1 MIRTAIK
8 GFAANRVRMILTGLS
23 IVLGV
28 AFVAGSF
35 VFTDTINVR
44 FENLFTDVYAGVDA
58 TVRPDGAASGPGE
71 AYLEADLLNE
81 VRQVEVVEIAAGSVS
96 GFAQMIDST
105 GEPIGGQGPP
115 TLGFSW
121 VVEPALNSLT
131 ISEDNGRAPTSAGE
145 VAIDIAT
152 AESQGL
158 AVGDGVDIQTIGGVD
173 TFTIVG
179 LASFG
184 SEDNLAGATLSAF
197 ELEQAQ
203 VLFDLEGKLSAIDV
217 LAVDGVDA
225 DALVTEIST
234 VLPGTAEVVTGEQQ
248 TQEQL
253 DQVTEG
259 LGFLS
264 TALLA
269 FAGIAVFVG
278 AFVIQNTFRITVAQ
292 RVREL
297 ALLRAIGATGSQVT
311 VLVLIEAAILAV
323 VASAVGVL
331 AGIGVAELIKMAM
344 NAAGLG
350 IPDGPLTIEPRTII
364 LSMAVG
370 IVVTMFAALLPA
382 RRASSIPPVA
392 AMSETGAR
400 TTPKSLRTRAIVG
413 SALTSLGALAMA
425 IGLMLE
431 TGASL
436 PLVAAGAIGLFM
448 GMSTLAPL
456 AAGPVARLLSAPM
469 RGITGKL
476 ARENTIRQPRRT
488 ASTASALMIGVALV
502 AFTSIFAA
510 SIKASVTD
518 TLEGSFPADLAFAST
533 NFSVG
538 VSPVAVDEIAAR
550 EEFSIVSAVSAGY
563 FEIEGDE
570 LNVIGVDP
578 STVSRVYDMEPSIEF
593 SELGDDLLVQED
605 VLIRNSWSVGDMITV
620 DYPGSVSDT
629 VEIVGTFTDATF
641 ANYVITEEVFLEN
654 IGDDQIVIAFA
665 RLGSGVSLEEGQAAA
680 DAALSEFPNVDVN
693 TKSDQI
699 AEAEAQVDQ
708 LVALF
713 TGLLGLALVIALL
726 GIANTLALSVV
737 ERTREIGLLRAVGM
751 TRRQV
756 RRMVRRE
763 AMIIA
768 VFGALLGILIGIAI
782 GFGVVTSL
790 ADDGLGSFALPA
802 GQLLIWLVVA
812 AVAGLIA
819 SLGPARKA
827 ARLDVLKAISY
838 E

>member
-8 GFAANRVRMILTGLS
+8 GLAANRVRMILTGLS

-35 VFTDTINVR
+35 VFTDTINAR

-58 TVRPDGAASGPGE
+58 TVRPDEASSNLGD

-81 VRQVEVVEIAAGSVS
+81 VRQVEAVEVAAGSVS

-105 GEPIGGQGPP
+105 GTPIGGQGPP

-131 ISEDNGRAPTSAGE
+131 ISEDNGRAPTSGGE
-145 VAIDIAT
+145 VVIDVAT

-158 AVGDGVDIQTIGGVD
+158 AVGDEVDIQTIGGVD

-203 VLFDLEGKLSAIDV
+203 VLFDLEGRLSAIDV
-217 LAVDGVDA
+217 LAVDGVDS
-225 DALVTEIST
+225 DALVTKISV

-259 LGFLS
+259 LSFLS

-311 VLVLIEAAILAV
+311 VLVLIEAAIVAV

-344 NAAGLG
+344 NAAGVG

-364 LSMAVG
+364 ISMAVG
-370 IVVTMFAALLPA
+370 LVVTMFAALLPA

-413 SALTSLGALAMA
+413 SALTSLGAISMA

-456 AAGPVARLLSAPM
+456 VVGPVARLLSAPM

-533 NFSVG
+533 NISVG

-550 EEFSIVSAVSAGY
+550 EEFSVVSAVNYGY
-563 FEIEGDE
+563 FEIERDE
-570 LNVIGVDP
+570 LVVIGVDP
-578 STVSRVYDMEPSIEF
+578 STISRVYDMKPSIEL
-593 SELGDDLLVQED
+593 SELGDGLLVQED
-605 VLIRNSWSVGDMITV
+605 ALVGNSWSVGDVITV

-641 ANYVITEEVFLEN
+641 ANYVIAEEVFLEN
-654 IGDDQIVIAFA
+654 ISDDQIFMVFA

-693 TKSDQI
+693 TQSDQI

-713 TGLLGLALVIALL
+713 TGLLSLALVIALL

-751 TRRQV
+751 TRRHV
-756 RRMVRRE
+756 RQMVRRE

-768 VFGALLGILIGIAI
+768 VFGALLGVLIGSAI

-790 ADDGLGSFALPA
+790 ADDGLGSFSLPA
-802 GQLLIWLVVA
+802 GQLVIWLIVA

-819 SLGPARKA
+819 SVGPARKA

>member
-8 GFAANRVRMILTGLS
+8 GLAANRVRMILTGLS

-35 VFTDTINVR
+35 VFTDTINAR
-44 FENLFTDVYAGVDA
+44 FESLFTDVYAGVDA
-58 TVRPDGAASGPGE
+58 TVRPDEASSNLGD
-71 AYLEADLLNE
+71 AYLEADLLSE
-81 VRQVEVVEIAAGSVS
+81 VRQVEAVEVAVGSVS

-105 GEPIGGQGPP
+105 GTPIGGQGPP
-115 TLGFSW
+115 TFGFSW
-121 VVEPALNSLT
+121 VDEPALNSLT
-131 ISEDNGRAPTSAGE
+131 ISENNGRPPTSAGE
-145 VAIDIAT
+145 VVIDMAT

-158 AVGDGVDIQTIGGVD
+158 TVGDEVDIQTIGGVD

-203 VLFDLEGKLSAIDV
+203 VLFDLEGRLSAIDV
-217 LAVDGVDA
+217 LAVDGVDS
-225 DALVTEIST
+225 DALVAEISV

-259 LGFLS
+259 LSFLS

-297 ALLRAIGATGSQVT
+297 ALLRAIGATGTQVT

-350 IPDGPLTIEPRTII
+350 IPDGPLTIQPRTII
-364 LSMAVG
+364 ISMAVG
-370 IVVTMFAALLPA
+370 LVVTMFAALLPA

-400 TTPKSLRTRAIVG
+400 TTPKSLRNRTIVG
-413 SALTSLGALAMA
+413 SALTALGALAMT
-425 IGLMLE
+425 IGLLIE
-431 TGASL
+431 NGGSL
-436 PLVAAGAIGLFM
+436 LLVAAGAVGLFM

-456 AAGPVARLLSAPM
+456 AAGPIARLLSAPM

-550 EEFSIVSAVSAGY
+550 EEFSVVSAVNYGY

-570 LNVIGVDP
+570 LVVIGVDP
-578 STVSRVYDMEPSIEF
+578 STISRVYDMEPSIEL
-593 SELGDDLLVQED
+593 SELGDDLLVQENVLVSNGWSIGD
-605 VLIRNSWSVGDMITV
+605 VIAV
-620 DYPGSVSDT
+620 DYPGSASDT

-641 ANYVITEEVFLEN
+641 ANYVIAEEVFLEN
-654 IGDDQIVIAFA
+654 IGDDQIFMVFA

-693 TKSDQI
+693 TQSDQI

-708 LVALF
+708 LLALF

-726 GIANTLALSVV
+726 GIANTLALSIV

-751 TRRQV
+751 TRHQV
-756 RRMVRRE
+756 RQMVRWE
-763 AMIIA
+763 ALIIA
-768 VFGALLGILIGIAI
+768 VFGALLGILIGSAI

-802 GQLLIWLVVA
+802 GQLVIWLVVA

-819 SLGPARKA
+819 SVGPARKA

>member
-8 GFAANRVRMILTGLS
+8 GIAANRVRMTLTGLS

-44 FENLFTDVYAGVDA
+44 FETLFTDVYAGVDA
-58 TVRPDGAASGPGE
+58 TVRPDGVSTSPGE

-81 VRQVEVVEIAAGSVS
+81 VRQVETVEVAAGSVS

-158 AVGDGVDIQTIGGVD
+158 AVGDGVDIQTIGGID

-197 ELEQAQ
+197 DLEQAQ
-203 VLFDLEGKLSAIDV
+203 VLFDLEGRLSAIDV
-217 LAVDGVDA
+217 LAVDGVDS
-225 DALVTEIST
+225 DALVAEISV

-311 VLVLIEAAILAV
+311 ALVLIEAAILAV
-323 VASAVGVL
+323 VASAMGVL

-344 NAAGLG
+344 NAGGIG
-350 IPDGPLTIEPRTII
+350 IPDGPLTVEPRTII
-364 LSMAVG
+364 ISMAVG
-370 IVVTMFAALLPA
+370 IVVTMFAAFLPA

-392 AMSETGAR
+392 AMSATEAR
-400 TTPKSLRTRAIVG
+400 TTPKSLRTRTIVG
-413 SALTSLGALAMA
+413 SVLTSLGALAMA
-425 IGLMLE
+425 IGLLVE
-431 TGASL
+431 NGGSL
-436 PLVAAGAIGLFM
+436 ALVAVGAVGLFM

-538 VSPVAVDEIAAR
+538 VSPVAVDELAAQ
-550 EEFSIVSAVSAGY
+550 EEFSVVSAVSTGY

-578 STVSRVYDMEPSIEF
+578 STISRVYDMDPSIEL

-605 VLIRNSWSVGDMITV
+605 VLIRNSWSVGDMIAV

-641 ANYVITEEVFLEN
+641 ANYVIAEEVFFEN
-654 IGDDQIVIAFA
+654 ISDDRIIMVFA

-751 TRRQV
+751 TRRHV
-756 RRMVRRE
+756 RKMIRRE

-768 VFGALLGILIGIAI
+768 VFGALLGILIGSAI

-790 ADDGLGSFALPA
+790 ADDGLSSFALPA
-802 GQLLIWLVVA
+802 GQLLVWLVVA

>member
-1 MIRTAIK
+1 MIRTAFK
-8 GFAANRVRMILTGLS
+8 GLAANRVRMILTGLS

-58 TVRPDGAASGPGE
+58 TVRLNEASSNLGD
-71 AYLEADLLNE
+71 AYLEADLLSE
-81 VRQVEVVEIAAGSVS
+81 VRQVEAVEVAAGSVS

-105 GEPIGGQGPP
+105 GTPIGGQGPP

-131 ISEDNGRAPTSAGE
+131 ISEDNGRAPTSGGE
-145 VAIDIAT
+145 VAIDVAT

-158 AVGDGVDIQTIGGVD
+158 AVGDEVDIQTVGGVD

-203 VLFDLEGKLSAIDV
+203 VLFDLEGRLSAIDV
-217 LAVDGVDA
+217 LAVDGVDTN
-225 DALVTEIST
+225 ALVAEISV
-234 VLPGTAEVVTGEQQ
+234 VLPSTAEVVTGEQQ

-311 VLVLIEAAILAV
+311 ALVLIEAAILAV

-331 AGIGVAELIKMAM
+331 AGIGVAGLIKMAM
-344 NAAGLG
+344 NAAGVG

-364 LSMAVG
+364 ISMAVG

-392 AMSETGAR
+392 AMSATEAR
-400 TTPKSLRTRAIVG
+400 TTPKSLRTRTCVG
-413 SALTSLGALAMA
+413 TALTSLGALAMT

-431 TGASL
+431 SGASL
-436 PLVAAGAIGLFM
+436 LLVAAGAVGLFM

-456 AAGPVARLLSAPM
+456 AARPVARLLSAPM

-518 TLEGSFPADLAFAST
+518 TLEGSFPADLGFAST

-538 VSPVAVDEIAAR
+538 VSPVAVDEIASR
-550 EEFSIVSAVSAGY
+550 EEFSVVSAVNFGY

-570 LNVIGVDP
+570 LVVIGVDP
-578 STVSRVYDMEPSIEF
+578 STVSRVYDMKPSIEM

-605 VLIRNSWSVGDMITV
+605 VLVGNSWSVGDVITV

-641 ANYVITEEVFLEN
+641 ADYVIAEEVFLEN
-654 IGDDQIVIAFA
+654 ISDDQILMVFA

-693 TKSDQI
+693 TQSDQI
-699 AEAEAQVDQ
+699 AEAGAQVDQ

-713 TGLLGLALVIALL
+713 TGLLSLALVIALL
-726 GIANTLALSVV
+726 GIANTLALSIV

-751 TRRQV
+751 TRRHV
-756 RRMVRRE
+756 RKMVRRE

-768 VFGALLGILIGIAI
+768 VFGAILGVLIGSAI

-790 ADDGLGSFALPA
+790 ADDGLGSFSLPA
-802 GQLLIWLVVA
+802 GQLVIWLIVA

>member
-8 GFAANRVRMILTGLS
+8 GLAANRVRMTLTGLS

-28 AFVAGSF
+28 AFVSGSF
-35 VFTDTINVR
+35 VFTDTINAR
-44 FENLFTDVYAGVDA
+44 FESLFTDVYAGVDA
-58 TVRPDGAASGPGE
+58 TVRPDEATSAPGE
-71 AYLEADLLNE
+71 AYLNANLLTE
-81 VRQVEVVEIAAGSVS
+81 VRQVEGVEVAVGSVG
-96 GFAQMIDST
+96 GFAQMIDSK
-105 GEPIGGQGPP
+105 GKPIGGQGPP

-121 VVEPALNSLT
+121 VDEPALNSFT
-131 ISEDNGRAPTSAGE
+131 ISEDNGRAPTAAGE
-145 VAIDIAT
+145 VAIDVAT
-152 AESQGL
+152 AESQDL
-158 AVGDGVDIQTIGGVD
+158 AVGDEIDIQTIGGID
-173 TFTIVG
+173 TFIIVG

-197 ELEQAQ
+197 VLEQAQ

-217 LAVDGVDA
+217 LAVDGVET
-225 DALVTEIST
+225 DALVAEIST

-259 LGFLS
+259 LGFLG

-350 IPDGPLTIEPRTII
+350 IPDGPLTIEARTII
-364 LSMAVG
+364 VSMAVG
-370 IVVTMFAALLPA
+370 ISVTLFAALLPA

-392 AMSETGAR
+392 AMSATGAR

-413 SALTSLGALAMA
+413 STLTAAGTVAMTF
-425 IGLMLE
+425 GLLLE
-431 TGASL
+431 NGASL
-436 PLVAAGAIGLFM
+436 PLVAAGAVGLFM

-476 ARENTIRQPRRT
+476 AKENTIRQPRRT

-538 VSPVAVDEIAAR
+538 VSPGAVEELAAQ
-550 EEFSIVSAVSAGY
+550 EEFSVVSAVSAGS
-563 FEIEGDE
+563 FEIEDVE
-570 LNVIGVDP
+570 LKVVGVDP
-578 STVSRVYDMEPSIEF
+578 STVSRVYDLGPSIEL

-605 VLIRNSWSVGDMITV
+605 VLVSNGWSIGDMITV
-620 DYPGSVSDT
+620 DYPGSVSDS

-641 ANYVITEEVFLEN
+641 ANYVIAEEVFFEN

-665 RLGSGVSLEEGQAAA
+665 RLDEGVTLEDGRAAA
-680 DAALSEFPNVDVN
+680 DAALSEFANVDVN

-699 AEAEAQVDQ
+699 AQAEAQVDQ

-713 TGLLGLALVIALL
+713 TGLLSLALVIALL
-726 GIANTLALSVV
+726 GIANTLALSIV

-751 TRRQV
+751 TRHQV
-756 RRMVRRE
+756 RQMVRWE
-763 AMIIA
+763 ALIIA
-768 VFGALLGILIGIAI
+768 VFGALLGILIGSAI

-802 GQLLIWLVVA
+802 GQLVIWLVVA

>member
-8 GFAANRVRMILTGLS
+8 DLAANRVRMILTGLS

-44 FENLFTDVYAGVDA
+44 FENLFTDFYAGVDA
-58 TVRPDGAASGPGE
+58 TVRPNEASSNLGN
-71 AYLEADLLNE
+71 AYLEADLLSE
-81 VRQVEVVEIAAGSVS
+81 VRQVEAVEVAAGSVS

-105 GEPIGGQGPP
+105 GTPIGGQGPP

-121 VVEPALNSLT
+121 VNEPALSSLT
-131 ISEDNGRAPTSAGE
+131 VSEDNGRAPTSVGE

-152 AESQGL
+152 AKSQGF
-158 AVGDGVDIQTIGGVD
+158 AVGDEIDIQTVGGID

-184 SEDNLAGATLSAF
+184 SEDNLAGATISAF

-217 LAVDGVDA
+217 LAVDGVENESLLA
-225 DALVTEIST
+225 EIST
-234 VLPGTAEVVTGEQQ
+234 VLPSTAEVVTGEQQ

-259 LGFLS
+259 LSFLS

-292 RVREL
+292 RVQEL
-297 ALLRAIGATGSQVT
+297 ALLRAIGATGTQVT

-344 NAAGLG
+344 NAAGMG
-350 IPDGPLTIEPRTII
+350 IPNGPLTIQPRTII
-364 LSMAVG
+364 ISMAVG
-370 IVVTMFAALLPA
+370 LVVTMFAALLPA

-413 SALTSLGALAMA
+413 SALTALGALAMT
-425 IGLMLE
+425 IGLLIE
-431 TGASL
+431 NGGSL
-436 PLVAAGAIGLFM
+436 LLVAAGAVGLFM

-456 AAGPVARLLSAPM
+456 AAGPIARLLSAPM

-538 VSPVAVDEIAAR
+538 VSPVAVDEVAAR
-550 EEFSIVSAVSAGY
+550 EEFSVVSAVNYGY
-563 FEIEGDE
+563 FEIGGDE
-570 LNVIGVDP
+570 LVVIGVDP
-578 STVSRVYDMEPSIEF
+578 STISRVYDMEPSIEL

-605 VLIRNSWSVGDMITV
+605 VLVGNSWSVGDVIAV
-620 DYPGSVSDT
+620 GYPGSASDT
-629 VEIVGTFTDATF
+629 VEIVGTFIDATF
-641 ANYVITEEVFLEN
+641 ANYVIAEEVFLEN
-654 IGDDQIVIAFA
+654 IGDDQIFMVFA

-680 DAALSEFPNVDVN
+680 DAALSEFPYVDVN
-693 TKSDQI
+693 TQSDQI

-713 TGLLGLALVIALL
+713 TGLLSLALVIALL

-751 TRRQV
+751 TRRHV
-756 RRMVRRE
+756 RKMVRRE
-763 AMIIA
+763 AVIIA
-768 VFGALLGILIGIAI
+768 VFGALLGVLIGSAI

-802 GQLLIWLVVA
+802 GQLVIWVMVA

-819 SLGPARKA
+819 SVGPARKA

-838 E
+838 Q

>member
-8 GFAANRVRMILTGLS
+8 GLAANRVRMILTGLS

-44 FENLFTDVYAGVDA
+44 FENLFNDVYAGVDA
-58 TVRPDGAASGPGE
+58 TVRPNEASSSPGE
-71 AYLEADLLNE
+71 TYLEADLVDD
-81 VRQVEVVEIAAGSVS
+81 VRHIETVEVAAGSVS

-105 GEPIGGQGPP
+105 GTPIGGQGPP
-115 TLGFSW
+115 TLGLSW
-121 VVEPALNSLT
+121 VVEPALNSFT
-131 ISEDNGRAPTSAGE
+131 ISDDNGRPPKSDGE
-145 VAIDIAT
+145 VVVDIGT

-158 AVGDGVDIQTIGGVD
+158 AVGDEVDIQTIGGLD

-197 ELEQAQ
+197 ELKQAQ
-203 VLFDLEGKLSAIDV
+203 VLFELEDHLSAIDV
-217 LAVDGVDA
+217 LGVDGVEA
-225 DALVTEIST
+225 DTLVADISV

-264 TALLA
+264 TALLS

-297 ALLRAIGATGSQVT
+297 ALLRAIGATGLQVT

-331 AGIGVAELIKMAM
+331 AGIGIAELIKIAM

-350 IPDGPLTIEPRTII
+350 IPDGPLTILPRTII
-364 LSMAVG
+364 ISMAVG

-382 RRASSIPPVA
+382 RRASSISPVT

-400 TTPKSLRTRAIVG
+400 TTSKSLRTRTVVG
-413 SALTSLGALAMA
+413 STLITFGVLAMTF
-425 IGLMLE
+425 GLLAE
-431 TGASL
+431 NGASL
-436 PLVAAGAIGLFM
+436 ALVVTGAVGLFM

-456 AAGPVARLLSAPM
+456 FAGPVARLLSAPM

-510 SIKASVTD
+510 SIQASVTD
-518 TLEGSFPADLAFAST
+518 TLEESFLADLAFAPADF
-533 NFSVG
+533 NVG
-538 VSPVAVDEIAAR
+538 VSPVAVDGLAAQ
-550 EEFSIVSAVSAGY
+550 EEFSVVSAISTGY
-563 FEIEGDE
+563 FEIDGEK
-570 LNVIGVDP
+570 LNVFGVDP
-578 STVSRVYDMEPSIEF
+578 STVSRVYDLGPSIEL
-593 SELGDDLLVQED
+593 SELGEGLLVQED
-605 VLIRNSWSVGDMITV
+605 ALVSNGWAVGDTITV
-620 DYPGSVSDT
+620 DYTASVSQS
-629 VEIVGTFTDATF
+629 VEVVGTFTDATYTK
-641 ANYVITEEVFLEN
+641 YVIAEDVFFKS
-654 IGDDQIVIAFA
+654 IGDDQIGMAFA
-665 RLGSGVSLEEGQAAA
+665 RLAEGVTLEDGQAAA

-693 TKSDQI
+693 TKSDHI

-726 GIANTLALSVV
+726 GIANTLALSIV

-751 TRRQV
+751 TRRHV
-756 RRMVRRE
+756 RKMVRRE

-768 VFGALLGILIGIAI
+768 VFGALLGVLIGSAI

-802 GQLLIWLVVA
+802 GQLLVWLVVA
-812 AVAGLIA
+812 AAAGLVA

-827 ARLDVLKAISY
+827 ARLDVLKAISH

>member
-8 GFAANRVRMILTGLS
+8 GLTANRLRMTLTGLS
-23 IVLGV
+23 IILGV

-35 VFTDTINVR
+35 VFTDTINAR

-58 TVRPDGAASGPGE
+58 TVRPDASSTGASEDSLDE
-71 AYLEADLLNE
+71 ALLAE
-81 VRQVEVVEIAAGSVS
+81 IQQVEGVEVAAGSVA
-96 GFAQMIDST
+96 GFAQMIDAD

-121 VVEPALNSLT
+121 VDEASLNSLT
-131 ISEDNGRAPTSAGE
+131 ISEVNGRAPISSGE

-152 AESQGL
+152 AESQNLG
-158 AVGDGVDIQTIGGVD
+158 VGNEIQIQTIGGVD
-173 TFTIVG
+173 TFTVVG
-179 LASFG
+179 LANFG
-184 SEDNLAGATLSAF
+184 SEDNLAGATLAAF
-197 ELEQAQ
+197 ELGQAQ
-203 VLFDLEGKLSAIDV
+203 ELFDLEGQLSTIDV
-217 LAVDGVDA
+217 LAADGVDP
-225 DALVTEIST
+225 DALVAELSIVVPTT
-234 VLPGTAEVVTGEQQ
+234 VEVVTGAQQ
-248 TQEQL
+248 TQEAL
-253 DQVTEG
+253 DEVTEG

-292 RVREL
+292 RVKEL

-311 VLVLIEAAILAV
+311 RLVLIEATIIAV
-323 VASAVGVL
+323 VASAIGVV
-331 AGIGVAELIKMAM
+331 AGIGVAELIKTAM
-344 NAAGLG
+344 DAAGLG
-350 IPDGPLTIEPRTII
+350 IPDGPLTIETRTII
-364 LSMAVG
+364 VSMVVG
-370 IVVTMFAALLPA
+370 IGVTLFAAILPA

-400 TTPKSLRTRAIVG
+400 ATPKSLRRRTIVG
-413 SALTSLGALAMA
+413 TSITAVGAAAMTAGLLLENSTSLTLVGVGAL
-425 IGLMLE
+425 
-431 TGASL
+431 
-436 PLVAAGAIGLFM
+436 GLFM

-456 AAGPVARLLSAPM
+456 VARPVARALSVPM

-476 ARENTIRQPRRT
+476 AKENTIRQPRRT

-533 NFSVG
+533 NFNAG
-538 VSPVAVDEIAAR
+538 VSPAAVDELGTQD
-550 EEFSIVSAVSAGY
+550 EFSVVSAISTGQ
-563 FEIEGDE
+563 FEIDGQE
-570 LNVIGVDP
+570 LSVAGVNPD
-578 STVSRVYDMEPSIEF
+578 TVARVYDLGPSVAL
-593 SELGDDLLVQED
+593 SELGDDLLVQEATLE
-605 VLIRNSWSVGDMITV
+605 VNGWSVGDTVVV

-629 VEIVGTFTDATF
+629 AEIVGTFTDATF
-641 ANYVITEEVFLEN
+641 ANYVISEEIFVEN
-654 IGDDQIVIAFA
+654 IGGDQITIAFA
-665 RLGSGVSLEEGQAAA
+665 RVADGVTLEEGQVAAEV
-680 DAALSEFPNVDVN
+680 ALAEFPNVDIN

-699 AEAEAQVDQ
+699 AEAEAAVDQ

-713 TGLLGLALVIALL
+713 TGLLSLALVIALL
-726 GIANTLALSVV
+726 GIANTLALSIV

-756 RRMVRRE
+756 RQMVRWE
-763 AMIIA
+763 ALITAI
-768 VFGALLGILIGIAI
+768 FGALLGVLIGSAI

-802 GQLLIWLVVA
+802 GQLAVWLIVA

-819 SLGPARKA
+819 SVGPARKA
-827 ARLDVLKAISY
+827 ARLDVLRAISY
-838 E
+838 Q

>member
-1 MIRTAIK
+1 
-8 GFAANRVRMILTGLS
+8 
-23 IVLGV
+23 
-28 AFVAGSF
+28 
-35 VFTDTINVR
+35 
-44 FENLFTDVYAGVDA
+44 
-58 TVRPDGAASGPGE
+58 
-71 AYLEADLLNE
+71 
-81 VRQVEVVEIAAGSVS
+81 
-96 GFAQMIDST
+96 
-105 GEPIGGQGPP
+105 
-115 TLGFSW
+115 
-121 VVEPALNSLT
+121 
-131 ISEDNGRAPTSAGE
+131 
-145 VAIDIAT
+145 
-152 AESQGL
+152 
-158 AVGDGVDIQTIGGVD
+158 
-173 TFTIVG
+173 
-179 LASFG
+179 
-184 SEDNLAGATLSAF
+184 
-197 ELEQAQ
+197 
-203 VLFDLEGKLSAIDV
+203 
-217 LAVDGVDA
+217 
-225 DALVTEIST
+225 
-234 VLPGTAEVVTGEQQ
+234 LPGTAEVVTGEQQ

-350 IPDGPLTIEPRTII
+350 IPDGPLTIQPRTII

-370 IVVTMFAALLPA
+370 ILVTMFAALLPA

-392 AMSETGAR
+392 AMSATEAR

-413 SALTSLGALAMA
+413 SALTSLGGVVMA

-431 TGASL
+431 SGASL

-533 NFSVG
+533 NFGVG
-538 VSPVAVDEIAAR
+538 VSPVAADEIAAR
-550 EEFSIVSAVSAGY
+550 EEFSVVSAVNFGY

-570 LNVIGVDP
+570 LVVIGVDP
-578 STVSRVYDMEPSIEF
+578 STISRVYDMEPSIEL
-593 SELGDDLLVQED
+593 SKLGDDLLVQED
-605 VLIRNSWSVGDMITV
+605 VLVGNHWSVGDVITV
-620 DYPGSVSDT
+620 DYPGSVSNT
-629 VEIVGTFTDATF
+629 VEIVGTFTDTTF
-641 ANYVITEEVFLEN
+641 ANYVIAEEVFLEN
-654 IGDDQIVIAFA
+654 IGDDQIFMVFA
-665 RLGSGVSLEEGQAAA
+665 RLGSGVSLEDGQAAA

-693 TKSDQI
+693 TQSDQI

-713 TGLLGLALVIALL
+713 TGLLSLALVIALL

-751 TRRQV
+751 TRRHV
-756 RRMVRRE
+756 RQMVRRE
-763 AMIIA
+763 ALIIA
-768 VFGALLGILIGIAI
+768 VFGALLGVLIGTAI

-790 ADDGLGSFALPA
+790 ADDGLGSFSLPA
-802 GQLLIWLVVA
+802 GQLVIWLIVA

-819 SLGPARKA
+819 SVGPARKA
-827 ARLDVLKAISY
+827 AQLDVLKAISY

>member
-1 MIRTAIK
+1 
-8 GFAANRVRMILTGLS
+8 
-23 IVLGV
+23 
-28 AFVAGSF
+28 
-35 VFTDTINVR
+35 
-44 FENLFTDVYAGVDA
+44 
-58 TVRPDGAASGPGE
+58 
-71 AYLEADLLNE
+71 
-81 VRQVEVVEIAAGSVS
+81 
-96 GFAQMIDST
+96 MIDST

-131 ISEDNGRAPTSAGE
+131 ISEDNGRAPTSGGE
-145 VAIDIAT
+145 VVIDVAT

-158 AVGDGVDIQTIGGVD
+158 AVGDKVDIQTIGGVD

-197 ELEQAQ
+197 ELDQAQ
-203 VLFDLEGKLSAIDV
+203 VLFDLEGRLSAIDV
-217 LAVDGVDA
+217 LAVDGVDS
-225 DALVTEIST
+225 DALVAEISV

-311 VLVLIEAAILAV
+311 VLVLIEAAIVAV

-350 IPDGPLTIEPRTII
+350 IPDGPLTIQPRTII
-364 LSMAVG
+364 ISMAVG
-370 IVVTMFAALLPA
+370 LVVTMFAALLPA

-400 TTPKSLRTRAIVG
+400 TTPKSLRTRTIVG
-413 SALTSLGALAMA
+413 SALTALGALAMT
-425 IGLMLE
+425 IGLLVE
-431 TGASL
+431 NGGSL
-436 PLVAAGAIGLFM
+436 PLVATGAIGLFM

-488 ASTASALMIGVALV
+488 AATASALMIGVALV

-518 TLEGSFPADLAFAST
+518 TLEGSFPADLGFAST
-533 NFSVG
+533 NISVG

-550 EEFSIVSAVSAGY
+550 EEFSVVSAVNYGY

-570 LNVIGVDP
+570 LVVIGVDP
-578 STVSRVYDMEPSIEF
+578 STISRVYDMKPSIEL
-593 SELGDDLLVQED
+593 SELGNDLLVQED
-605 VLIRNSWSVGDMITV
+605 ALVGNSWSVGDVITV

-641 ANYVITEEVFLEN
+641 ANYVIAEEVFLEN
-654 IGDDQIVIAFA
+654 IGDDQIFMVFA

-693 TKSDQI
+693 TQSDQI

-726 GIANTLALSVV
+726 GIANTLALSIV

-763 AMIIA
+763 ALIIA
-768 VFGALLGILIGIAI
+768 VFGALLGILIGSAI

-802 GQLLIWLVVA
+802 GQLLIWLIVA

-819 SLGPARKA
+819 SVGPARKA
-827 ARLDVLKAISY
+827 ARLDVLEAISY

>member
-8 GFAANRVRMILTGLS
+8 GLAANRVRMILTGLS

-35 VFTDTINVR
+35 VFTDTINAR
-44 FENLFTDVYAGVDA
+44 FESLFTDVYAGVDA
-58 TVRPDGAASGPGE
+58 TVRPDGVSTSPGE
-71 AYLEADLLNE
+71 AYLEADLVNE
-81 VRQVEVVEIAAGSVS
+81 VRQVDAVEVAVGSVS

-105 GEPIGGQGPP
+105 GTPIGGQGPP
-115 TLGFSW
+115 TFGFSW
-121 VVEPALNSLT
+121 VDEPALNSLT
-131 ISEDNGRAPTSAGE
+131 ISENNGRPPTSAGE
-145 VAIDIAT
+145 VVIDMAT

-158 AVGDGVDIQTIGGVD
+158 TVGDEVDIQTIGGVD

-203 VLFDLEGKLSAIDV
+203 VLFDLEGRLSAIDV
-217 LAVDGVDA
+217 LAVDGVDS
-225 DALVTEIST
+225 DALVAEISV

-259 LGFLS
+259 LSFLS

-297 ALLRAIGATGSQVT
+297 ALLRAIGATGTQVT

-344 NAAGLG
+344 NAAGVG
-350 IPDGPLTIEPRTII
+350 IPDGPLTIQPRTII
-364 LSMAVG
+364 VSMAVG
-370 IVVTMFAALLPA
+370 ISVTMFAALLPA

-400 TTPKSLRTRAIVG
+400 TTPKSLRNRTIVG
-413 SALTSLGALAMA
+413 SALTALGALAMT
-425 IGLMLE
+425 IGLLIE
-431 TGASL
+431 NGGSL
-436 PLVAAGAIGLFM
+436 LLVAAGAVGLFM

-456 AAGPVARLLSAPM
+456 AAGPIARLLSAPM

-550 EEFSIVSAVSAGY
+550 EEFSVVSAVNYGY

-570 LNVIGVDP
+570 LVVIGVDP
-578 STVSRVYDMEPSIEF
+578 STISRVYDMEPSIEL
-593 SELGDDLLVQED
+593 SELGYDLLVQED
-605 VLIRNSWSVGDMITV
+605 VLVSNGWSIGDVIAV
-620 DYPGSVSDT
+620 DYPGSASDT

-641 ANYVITEEVFLEN
+641 ANYVIAEEVFLEN
-654 IGDDQIVIAFA
+654 IGDDQIFMVFA

-693 TKSDQI
+693 TQSDQI

-708 LVALF
+708 LLALF

-726 GIANTLALSVV
+726 GIANTLALSIV

-756 RRMVRRE
+756 RQMVRWE
-763 AMIIA
+763 ALIIA
-768 VFGALLGILIGIAI
+768 VFGALLGILIGSAI

-802 GQLLIWLVVA
+802 GQLVIWLVVA

-819 SLGPARKA
+819 SVGPARKA